1 MTSSPLAPIAPASP
15 AGLADGALVLLRD
28 GRDAYPAMLAAIA
41 SAREEIVLEMY
52 WFGSDAVG
60 RRFSEA
66 LAARAAAGV
75 AVRVVYDAIGSAPH
89 DPALFADLRARG
101 GDVRAFRPLVGIWR
115 PASLE
120 RVFTRDHRKLL
131 VCDGKV
137 GFTGGINIGMPWAP
151 VEEGGEGFRD
161 DMVRVEGHAA
171 RELRAVFYDTWRR
184 VLARKE
190 RRDPARLPRDVPRL
204 SPEPPR
210 DVWVLG
216 SRRRPRRRAI
226 RATYIEWINEARR
239 AVDLV
244 NPYLVPDLGL
254 RRALVRAIG
263 RGVRV
268 RLVVP
273 ARGDLRVVQWA
284 VEATVDALVRR
295 GAHAFAYQPATLHA
309 KTALVDGELTTIG
322 TYNLDERS
330 HLYNLEVNLAVRS
343 RAFGAIVRAEVE
355 RDIRDATVPWTIE
368 ALRARGLFRRVLGW
382 VALLFAQFL

>member
-1 MTSSPLAPIAPASP
+1 
-15 AGLADGALVLLRD
+15 
-28 GRDAYPAMLAAIA
+28 MLTAIA
-41 SAREEIVLEMY
+41 EAAHEIVVEMY

-75 AVRVVYDAIGSAPH
+75 TVRVVDDAFGSAPH

-151 VEEGGEGFRD
+151 VEEGGGGFRD

-184 VLARKE
+184 VLTRKE

-204 SPEPPR
+204 SPEPTG

-226 RATYIEWINEARR
+226 RGTYVAWINQARR
-239 AVDLV
+239 EVDLV
-244 NPYLVPDLGL
+244 NPYFVPDIGL
-254 RRALVRAIG
+254 RRALVRAIE
-263 RGVRV
+263 RGVTV

-273 ARGDLRVVQWA
+273 ARGDLPVVQWA
-284 VEATVDALVRR
+284 VEATVEALVRR
-295 GAHAFAYQPATLHA
+295 GARAFAYQPATLHA
-309 KTALVDGELTTIG
+309 KTALIDGELTTIG

-343 RAFGAIVRAEVE
+343 RSFGAIVRAEVE
-355 RDIRDATVPWTIE
+355 RDIRDATVPWTLE
-368 ALRARGLFRRVLGW
+368 ALRARGLLRRVLGW